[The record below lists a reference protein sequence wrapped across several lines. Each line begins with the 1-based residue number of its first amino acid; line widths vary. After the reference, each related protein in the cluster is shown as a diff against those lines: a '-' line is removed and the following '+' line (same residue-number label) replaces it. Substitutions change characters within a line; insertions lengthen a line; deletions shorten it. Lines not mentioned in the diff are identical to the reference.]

1 MSTAKI
7 VAKIAVPLVLDAV
20 GDSLDNLS
28 VNDVMSIL
36 KTVSGGG
43 IPPISSMYGGGMY
56 SNHNGVPATQGT
68 RQLVPKGLTD
78 LVNGTVRD
86 AMQSSSSGS
95 SLANGKDKAEDAVL
109 VNGGGNGGDVP
120 PDNNNGGK
128 TGTDEEEP
136 YDKKK
141 YMPSAASQL
150 INKYVLPV
158 AGDIA
163 SVAGNTSNI
172 TNSMLGQMLA
182 ATADS
187 RNTQSA
193 YSNLIPKQFSTGG
206 NIAAALYT
214 GNGMIGKTIGDTVN
228 NRLQE
233 IAATNWAQDMQDANR
248 RFYIDYAPNNGQQEY
263 EARLLTSAKN
273 KVERAA
279 GKPGTGTTSD
289 TRVKTVRDNAL
300 RRPGVGDDI
309 LSESVDTSILPRGR
323 GRRHQL
329 RRPGKGDYNDKV

>member
-7 VAKIAVPLVLDAV
+7 VAKIAAPLVIDAV
-20 GDSLDNLS
+20 GDSLKDLS
-28 VNDVMSIL
+28 ADDVMSIL

-43 IPPISSMYGGGMY
+43 MPPISSMYGGGMY
-56 SNHNGVPATQGT
+56 GDNSGLPATQGA

-78 LVNGTVRD
+78 LVNSTVRSTL
-86 AMQSSSSGS
+86 QNNSGS
-95 SLANGKDKAEDAVL
+95 ILAKDKDKAEDAVL
-109 VNGGGNGGDVP
+109 VNDNGGGNKP
-120 PDNNNGGK
+120 PNNTNGGK
-128 TGTDEEEP
+128 TDTDEKEP

-141 YMPSAASQL
+141 YMPSAGSQL
-150 INKYVLPV
+150 INKYVLPI

-163 SVAGNTSNI
+163 SAAGNTSNI

-193 YSNLIPKQFSTGG
+193 YSNLIPKQFSTGS
-206 NIAAALYT
+206 NIAAALY
-214 GNGMIGKTIGDTVN
+214 GGKGMVDKTIGDTVN

-248 RFYIDYAPNNGQQEY
+248 RFYIDYEPNNGQQEY

-279 GKPGTGTTSD
+279 GKPGTTSD

-300 RRPGVGDDI
+300 RRPGAGDDI
-309 LSESVDTSILPRGR
+309 LSEPVDTAALTRGRDR

-329 RRPGKGDYNDKV
+329 RRPGKGDYNDEV

>member
-1 MSTAKI
+1 MSAAGV
-7 VAKIAVPLVLDAV
+7 VAKIAAPLVIDAV
-20 GDSLDNLS
+20 GDSLKDLS
-28 VNDVMSIL
+28 ADDVMSIL
-36 KTVSGGG
+36 KIVSGGG
-43 IPPISSMYGGGMY
+43 MPPINGMYGGGMY
-56 SNHNGVPATQGT
+56 SGSSGLPAAQGT

-78 LVNGTVRD
+78 LVN
-86 AMQSSSSGS
+86 SSGN
-95 SLANGKDKAEDAVL
+95 SLAKGKDKAEDAVL
-109 VNGGGNGGDVP
+109 VNDNGGGGGGMP
-120 PDNNNGGK
+120 PDNTNGGK
-128 TGTDEEEP
+128 TNTNEKEP

-150 INKYVLPV
+150 INKYVLPI

-163 SVAGNTSNI
+163 SVAGNTSGI
-172 TNSMLGQMLA
+172 ANSMLGQMLA

-206 NIAAALYT
+206 NIAAALYS

-248 RFYIDYAPNNGQQEY
+248 RFYIDYEPNNGQQEY

-273 KVERAA
+273 KVERSV
-279 GKPGTGTTSD
+279 GKPGASTPSD
-289 TRVKTVRDNAL
+289 TRVKTVRANSL
-300 RRPGVGDDI
+300 RRPGTVDDV
-309 LSESVDTSILPRGR
+309 LSEQVDTAILPRGR
-323 GRRHQL
+323 DRYRL
-329 RRPGKGDYNDKV
+329 RRPGKGGYNDAS